1 MTIDD
6 IRKYPDPFLRKNAVN
21 VAEIDENIRALIK
34 DMFTMMEEAGGIG
47 LAAPQVGLSKRVIT
61 ISINEKK
68 FNRFALVNPVVEYS
82 SDETE
87 VMEEGC
93 LSIPGI
99 NADVRRPVRV
109 VVKGITRSGRMVEI
123 TAEHLLARV
132 LQHEIDHLNG
142 VLLIDRVSSQ
152 ERSKIQED
160 LQALQKQPAR

>member
-1 MTIDD
+1 MTPDD
-6 IRKYPDPFLRKNAVN
+6 IRKYPDPFLRKNAAH
-21 VAEIDENIRALIK
+21 VAEIDENIRALMK

-47 LAAPQVGLSKRVIT
+47 LAAPQVGVSKRVIT
-61 ISINEKK
+61 ISLNEKK
-68 FNRFALVNPVVEYS
+68 FNRLVLVNPVVEYS
-82 SDETE
+82 SDENE

-123 TAEHLLARV
+123 TAEHMLARV

-142 VLLIDRVSSQ
+142 VLFIDRVSSQ
-152 ERSKIQED
+152 ERSRIQED
-160 LQALQKQPAR
+160 LQTLQKQPAR

>member
-1 MTIDD
+1 MTPDD
-6 IRKYPDPFLRKNAVN
+6 IRKYPDPFLRKNAAH
-21 VAEIDENIRALIK
+21 VAEIDENIRALVK

-47 LAAPQVGLSKRVIT
+47 LAAPQVGVSKRVIT
-61 ISINEKK
+61 ISLNEKK
-68 FNRFALVNPVVEYS
+68 FNRLVLVNPVVEYS
-82 SDETE
+82 SDENE

-123 TAEHLLARV
+123 TAEHMLARV

-142 VLLIDRVSSQ
+142 VLFIDRVSSQ
-152 ERSKIQED
+152 ERSRIQED
-160 LQALQKQPAR
+160 LQTLQKQPAR